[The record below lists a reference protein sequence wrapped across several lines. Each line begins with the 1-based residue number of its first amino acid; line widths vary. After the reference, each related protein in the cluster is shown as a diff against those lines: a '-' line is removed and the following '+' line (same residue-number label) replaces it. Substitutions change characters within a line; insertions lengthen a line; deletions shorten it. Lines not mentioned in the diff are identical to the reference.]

1 MELTM
6 TNSFGFC
13 ELNEQETMAV
23 DGGSIVIFPINYP
36 AVRIGMYLGQMI
48 AYNVKVSEINGYNE
62 TVTSNNRPDLVK
74 PYPPKPT
81 F

>member
-13 ELNEQETMAV
+13 EMSETEMMAT
-23 DGGSIVIFPINYP
+23 DGGSIILNPS
-36 AVRIGMYLGQMI
+36 VRFSIYVSKMI
-48 AYNVKVSEINGYNE
+48 AYNIAVSEINGYNN
-62 TVTSNNRPDLVK
+62 TVTNNDRPDLVK